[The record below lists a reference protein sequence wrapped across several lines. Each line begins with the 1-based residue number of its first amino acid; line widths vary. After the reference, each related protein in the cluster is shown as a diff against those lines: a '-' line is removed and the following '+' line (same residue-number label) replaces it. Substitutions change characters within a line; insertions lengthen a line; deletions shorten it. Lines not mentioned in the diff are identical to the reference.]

1 MNIFSYKSLF
11 VFLAISSI
19 HIPRNTI
26 IDLKGMDLFFKFLVT
41 TLNCFPDRPR
51 EFISLPEIYNVPIS
65 LPCHYG
71 LLTF

>member
-1 MNIFSYKSLF
+1 MFLKFYNYNSTMNIFSYKSLF

-41 TLNCFPDRPR
+41 T
-51 EFISLPEIYNVPIS
+51 
-65 LPCHYG
+65 
-71 LLTF
+71 